1 MKPTKAKKSTEL
13 HNEAR
18 GLKTLRIATLIM
30 MAIMTTGF
38 VIIISVLTLEIN
50 AYFKK
55 TEGLDLPRNITI
67 KHNEKLIAI
76 TYLPEHTLV
85 FIDQHDKGQI
95 IRIISSKTGKILGDR
110 LLSEVVNQ
118 ESDD

>member
-1 MKPTKAKKSTEL
+1 
-13 HNEAR
+13 
-18 GLKTLRIATLIM
+18 M
-30 MAIMTTGF
+30 MVIMTAGF

-55 TEGLDLPRNITI
+55 TKGFDLPQSITI

-85 FIDQHDKGQI
+85 FINQIDKGQI
-95 IRIISSKTGKILGDR
+95 IRVISSKTGKILGDR
-110 LLSEVVNQ
+110 LLSELVNQ